1 MWFGYLS
8 RKNTLKSLTWIMDW
22 INEWDTND
30 ERMIDVMEKIQ
41 HLNIEVPL
49 IKRFTFNMD
58 NLTKLSLYELKDY
71 ENDMENNIIFQ
82 NVQILKIDDFTNA
95 NLNSIWHFQFS
106 KLELVYMKKMIQ
118 TKIPD

>member
-1 MWFGYLS
+1 
-8 RKNTLKSLTWIMDW
+8 
-22 INEWDTND
+22 
-30 ERMIDVMEKIQ
+30 MEKIQ

-82 NVQILKIDDFTNA
+82 NVKILKIDDFTNA
-95 NLNSIWHFQFS
+95 NFN
-106 KLELVYMKKMIQ
+106 
-118 TKIPD
+118 

>member
-82 NVQILKIDDFTNA
+82 NVKILKIDDFTNA
-95 NLNSIWHFQFS
+95 NFNWIWHFQFS